1 MASSTAQIHALGA
14 TYFTTSSSS
23 RKPSKTVFLG
33 QNLNNRTLA
42 FGLKQKKSSS
52 CRRNGGGHAPLRVVA
67 EKVVGIDLGTTNSA
81 VAAMEG
87 GKPTIVTNAEGQ
99 RTTPSVV
106 AYTKNGDRLVGQIA
120 KRQAVVNPE
129 NTFFSVKRF
138 IGRKMNEVDEES
150 KQVSYN
156 VIRDEN
162 GNVKLDCPAIG
173 KSFAAEEIS
182 AQVLR
187 KLVDDASKFLN
198 DKVSKAVVTV
208 PAYFNDSQRTATKD
222 AGRIAGLEVLRIINE
237 PTAASLAYG
246 FEKKNNETILVFDLG
261 GGTFDVSVLEVGDGV
276 FEVLSTS
283 GDTHLGGDDFDKRIV
298 DWLASD
304 FKKNEGIDLLK
315 DKQALQRLT
324 ETAEKAKM
332 ELSSLTQTNISL
344 PFITATAD
352 GPKHIETTITRGKF
366 EELCSDLL
374 DRLKTP
380 VQNSLRDAKL
390 SFSDIDEV
398 ILVGGST
405 RIPAVQELVKKLTG
419 KDPNVTVNPDEV
431 VALGAAVQAGVL
443 AGDVSDIVLLDVTP
457 LSIGL
462 ETLGGVMTKIIPR
475 NTTLPTSKS
484 EVFSTAAD
492 GQTSVEINVLQGERE
507 FVRDNKSLG
516 SFRLDGIPPAP
527 RGVPQIEVKFDIDAN
542 GILSVTAIDKG
553 TGKKQDITITG
564 ASTLPGDEVERMVKE
579 AERFAQEDKE
589 KRDAIDTKNQ
599 ADSVVYQTEKQ
610 LKELGDK
617 VPGPVKEK
625 VEAKLGE
632 LKEAIS
638 GGSTQTM
645 KDAMAALNQ
654 EVMQLGQSL
663 YNQPGAGAAPGAG
676 PAPGDSAG
684 PSESSSGKGPD
695 GDVIDADFTDSK

>member
-1 MASSTAQIHALGA
+1 
-14 TYFTTSSSS
+14 
-23 RKPSKTVFLG
+23 
-33 QNLNNRTLA
+33 
-42 FGLKQKKSSS
+42 
-52 CRRNGGGHAPLRVVA
+52 
-67 EKVVGIDLGTTNSA
+67 
-81 VAAMEG
+81 MEG
-87 GKPTIVTNAEGQ
+87 GKPTIITNAEGQ

-106 AYTKNGDRLVGQIA
+106 AYSKNGDRLVGQIA

-138 IGRKMNEVDEES
+138 IGRKMSEVSEES
-150 KQVSYN
+150 KQVSYR
-156 VIRDEN
+156 VVRDDN

-173 KSFAAEEIS
+173 KQFAAEEIS

-187 KLVDDASKFLN
+187 KLVDDATKFLN
-198 DKVSKAVVTV
+198 DKVNKAVITV

-298 DWLASD
+298 DWLASS
-304 FKKNEGIDLLK
+304 FKKDEGIDLLK

-324 ETAEKAKM
+324 ETAEKAKI
-332 ELSSLTQTNISL
+332 ELSSLTQTSISL

-352 GPKHIETTITRGKF
+352 GPKHIETTLTRVKF

-380 VQNSLRDAKL
+380 VENSLRDAKL
-390 SFSDIDEV
+390 SYKDLDEI

-405 RIPAVQELVKKLTG
+405 RIPAVQDLVKRVTNKE
-419 KDPNVTVNPDEV
+419 PNVTVNPDEV

-457 LSIGL
+457 LSLGL

-507 FVRDNKSLG
+507 FVKDNKSLG

-542 GILSVTAIDKG
+542 GILSVAAVDKG
-553 TGKKQDITITG
+553 TAKKQDITITG
-564 ASTLPGDEVERMVKE
+564 ASTLPTDEVEKMVKE
-579 AERFAQEDKE
+579 AERFSKEDKE
-589 KRDAIDTKNQ
+589 KREAIDTKNQ

-610 LKELGDK
+610 LKELGEK
-617 VPGPVKEK
+617 VPAEVKDK
-625 VEAKLGE
+625 VEAKLKE
-632 LKEAIS
+632 LKDAIAS
-638 GGSTQTM
+638 GSTQSM
-645 KDAMAALNQ
+645 KDTMAALNQ

-663 YNQPGAGAAPGAG
+663 YNQPGAAGGPTAGGEAGPGSPGGKAPG
-676 PAPGDSAG
+676 GD
-684 PSESSSGKGPD
+684 
-695 GDVIDADFTDSK
+695 DVIDADFTDSN